1 MNSRVPGRGR
11 IRWNR
16 WLGPPTALMALL
28 AIAAPASAQNVDP
41 NELGSMSRSLEAIGA
56 GAMWSSGYTGQGVD
70 VAVIDTGVTPV
81 NGLRTP
87 GKVVYGP
94 DLSWESQAPDARHLD
109 SYGHGTHLAGIIAG
123 REDGVPAAT
132 QPGEQRFTG
141 VAPGSRLISLKAA
154 DSNGATDVSQ
164 VIAAIDWVVDHRDRY
179 GMKIRVLN
187 LSYGTDGVQPSEID
201 PLSHA
206 VENAWRKGI
215 TVVVSAGNGGFGD
228 GRLNNPAI
236 NPHVIAVGAASPSG
250 TYGTSDDVV
259 QPWSEHGVGREPDVV
274 APGKSIISLR
284 DPGST
289 VDETYPDGRYG
300 ELFFRGSGTSQA
312 AAFVSGA
319 AALIISQRPTIKPNQ
334 VKALLERTAS
344 PLPDA
349 DTSAQGA
356 GMIDLKVA
364 RTAPT
369 PENLTQTPSRSTG
382 VGSLDAARGS
392 MHLVADGVTLDGER
406 DIFGAPF
413 SSTRWATASTGTYTW
428 DHEEW
433 MDRDWSGEQFST
445 TAWNGGSYQRWD
457 SIPWT
462 RSSWRGDVW
471 SGEFWQRS
479 SWRDDSW
486 TRSSWR
492 DDGWSR
498 SSWRSNDLW
507 SSAAWGSTRSG
518 SPTETAP

>member
-1 MNSRVPGRGR
+1 MTSRASGRGR

-16 WLGPPTALMALL
+16 WLGPPTALLALL
-28 AIAAPASAQNVDP
+28 ALAAPASAQNVDP
-41 NELGSMSRSLEAIGA
+41 GQLGSMYRSLEAIGA
-56 GAMWSSGYTGQGVD
+56 GEMWNDGYRGAGVD

-87 GKVVYGP
+87 GKVIHGP
-94 DLSWESQAPDARHLD
+94 DLSWESQSPGARHLD
-109 SYGHGTHLAGIIAG
+109 SYGHGTHMAGIIAG
-123 REDGVPAAT
+123 RGDGVPAT
-132 QPGEQRFTG
+132 VQQGEERFTG
-141 VAPGSRLISLKAA
+141 VAPGSRIVSLKAA

-164 VIAAIDWVVDHRDRY
+164 VIAAIDWVVKNRDKHGLR
-179 GMKIRVLN
+179 IRVLN
-187 LSYGTDGVQPSEID
+187 LSYGTDSVQPSQVD

-215 TVVVSAGNGGFGD
+215 VVVVSAGNGGFGD

-236 NPHVIAVGAASPSG
+236 NPYVIAVGAASPNG
-250 TYGTSDDVV
+250 TYGSHDDVI
-259 QPWSEHGVGREPDVV
+259 QPWSEHGVGRTPDVV

-289 VDETYPDGRYG
+289 IDETYPEGRYG
-300 ELFFRGSGTSQA
+300 EDFFRGSGTSQA

-319 AALIISQRPTIKPNQ
+319 TALIISQRRSIAPDQ

-344 PLPDA
+344 PLPQA
-349 DTSAQGA
+349 DPEAQGA

-364 RTAPT
+364 RDTPT
-369 PENLTQTPSRSTG
+369 PQEVTQTGPRSTG
-382 VGSLDAARGS
+382 LGLLDEARGS
-392 MHLVADGVTLDGER
+392 MRLVAEGVTLDGER

-413 SSTRWATASTGTYTW
+413 SSARWAPASAGGNAW
-428 DHEEW
+428 HEERW
-433 MDRDWSGEQFST
+433 MDAPWSGRGFEAVS
-445 TAWNGGSYQRWD
+445 WSGGSYESWRT
-457 SIPWT
+457 SPWT
-462 RSSWRGDVW
+462 RSSWRGDSW

-479 SWRDDSW
+479 SWRDGGW

-507 SSAAWGSTRSG
+507 SSVAWGS
-518 SPTETAP
+518 AP